1 MSTVELPINALFC
14 ARNSFFVSRAAN
26 HERVAHLCYSGC
38 SNFHTNFGAILEQF
52 WSNFGAILEQFRH
65 QFQLMLPLET

>member
-26 HERVAHLCYSGC
+26 HECLAHLCYSGY

-52 WSNFGAILEQFRH
+52 WSNFDINSN
-65 QFQLMLPLET
+65 